1 MDDDILD
8 IMLLPKWDSP
18 SIRSALEASLSKSTL
33 LQAAVAFWT
42 VSDNLLHNR
51 ISPPLGN
58 NSGFLCVDLHL
69 PTDIDAL
76 ADLVRSGAHVSIFC
90 EEIATYT
97 DNKRKEPPCLLHP
110 KMLLFWSTD
119 GTSELWV
126 GSHNWTNRAILGLNV
141 EASVVIRMK
150 TTSPLFYEAAGYLQ
164 RVKGICEEFDLS
176 KIELYKKLQRNI
188 NQRAVPVIEVRADQA
203 DQLAGMEI
211 TIFGDD
217 LSDLDELGRFGRE
230 VFLSAAE
237 TLSSVS
243 EHVYPAEIRQSG
255 ALNSGNPSAGSLF
268 FTPRRHAFRIGRR
281 LPELLPYG
289 DIDSSSQ
296 MNARYF
302 VTLQLQQEIPHI
314 EFASPVSRT
323 VSWEA
328 ADMDASPLIR
338 RLGNDERA
346 LLFRGREPRLRR
358 PSVLEPQSALGL
370 TLYEQRTSP
379 ERSFLTKRVIR
390 EKE

>member
-1 MDDDILD
+1 
-8 IMLLPKWDSP
+8 
-18 SIRSALEASLSKSTL
+18 
-33 LQAAVAFWT
+33 
-42 VSDNLLHNR
+42 
-51 ISPPLGN
+51 
-58 NSGFLCVDLHL
+58 
-69 PTDIDAL
+69 
-76 ADLVRSGAHVSIFC
+76 
-90 EEIATYT
+90 
-97 DNKRKEPPCLLHP
+97 
-110 KMLLFWSTD
+110 
-119 GTSELWV
+119 V

-141 EASVVIRMK
+141 EASVAIK
-150 TTSPLFYEAAGYLQ
+150 LKATSPLFYEAAGYLQ
-164 RVKGICEEFDLS
+164 RIKGICEEFDLS
-176 KIELYKKLQRNI
+176 RVELYKKLQKNI
-188 NQRAVPVIEVRADQA
+188 NQQNVSVIEVRATQA
-203 DQLAGMEI
+203 DQLARMEI

-217 LSDLDELGRFGRE
+217 LRDLDELGRFRKE
-230 VFLSAAE
+230 VYLSAIE
-237 TLSSVS
+237 SFSSAS
-243 EHVYPAEIRQSG
+243 EHVYLAEVRQAG
-255 ALNSGNPSAGSLF
+255 ALNSLNPSAGTVF

-296 MNARYF
+296 MNAKYF

-358 PSVLEPQSALGL
+358 PSVVEPQSALGL
-370 TLYEQRTSP
+370 TLYEQRASP